1 MSAGDRSQARVE
13 PSMSVMTKVTM
24 PVGSAKPAAVGVASS
39 LIRSLTYSGVP
50 ALRGPVSLIGAI
62 VDPGGGGYIGQMADA
77 VVTAWRCLSGGADEV
92 GSARGPGGIAP
103 GEPDHPVEQRRL
115 GRDRDRRAEDAVT
128 HRLLP
133 GLGQGGEEAVHDL
146 EQVAVHR
153 VGLPAGPGDVPP
165 VDDHFVQR
173 DEARDLPGQVDPAG

>member
-1 MSAGDRSQARVE
+1 MHARDRSQGRVE

-77 VVTAWRCLSGGADEV
+77 VVTACRRRSGGGRRSRV
-92 GSARGPGGIAP
+92 SRGT
-103 GEPDHPVEQRRL
+103 R
-115 GRDRDRRAEDAVT
+115 RDRVR
-128 HRLLP
+128 
-133 GLGQGGEEAVHDL
+133 
-146 EQVAVHR
+146 
-153 VGLPAGPGDVPP
+153 
-165 VDDHFVQR
+165 
-173 DEARDLPGQVDPAG
+173 